1 MTHELHLSREGEKE
15 MEALIKEKE
24 KYNTDVTLLILHAP
38 PFHPNQM
45 LKYSLSHLSQHP
57 EVTRY
62 FGNTFKASNNL
73 PTYK

>member
-24 KYNTDVTLLILHAP
+24 KYNTDVTLLIPHAP
-38 PFHPNQM
+38 PFQTRCSSTPC
-45 LKYSLSHLSQHP
+45 YHLHQHP